1 MTAADAPQV
10 EPLKLTL
17 EEARRRHDAASAELQ
32 RLCEGKR
39 FHMSIPAR
47 PDDSDV
53 ILGDALQA
61 LKALTEGHDLAAE
74 LVEALEAWRAWAA
87 KHQADLYR
95 GDLPVPGY
103 VALCRLM
110 VDSDFVL
117 ARVRSGER

>member
-1 MTAADAPQV
+1 MTDTNATPV

-39 FHMSIPAR
+39 FRMSIPAQ

-61 LKALTEGHDLAAE
+61 LKALTEGHDLVPRDPAVLNARSP
-74 LVEALEAWRAWAA
+74 WRA
-87 KHQADLYR
+87 
-95 GDLPVPGY
+95 
-103 VALCRLM
+103 
-110 VDSDFVL
+110 
-117 ARVRSGER
+117 

>member
-61 LKALTEGHDLAAE
+61 LKALTEGHDLVPRDPAVLNARSP
-74 LVEALEAWRAWAA
+74 WRA
-87 KHQADLYR
+87 
-95 GDLPVPGY
+95 
-103 VALCRLM
+103 
-110 VDSDFVL
+110 
-117 ARVRSGER
+117 